1 MNIMKVRFK
10 NEQGQISKE
19 YDLKEELHEW
29 DEGHF
34 VYSLA
39 KEGFKISECEWILS
53 DNVEI
58 GQSDK

>member
-1 MNIMKVRFK
+1 MKVRFK

-19 YDLKEELHEW
+19 YDLKEELNEW

-53 DNVEI
+53 DNN
-58 GQSDK
+58 